1 MDSPEAIIMTSSV
14 LDLQKQLPDILRALK
29 RREKIVVSYGRKKL
43 ALLQP
48 LSDDADR
55 ESDEG
60 DVRKNPAF
68 GMWRDR
74 EEFADPAAFVRAVR
88 RGRDHAL

>member
-1 MDSPEAIIMTSSV
+1 MASSV
-14 LDLQKQLPDILRALK
+14 LDLKKQLPDILRALK
-29 RREKIVVSYGRKKL
+29 RQEKIVVSYGNKKL

-48 LSDDADR
+48 LPESADV
-55 ESDEG
+55 ESD
-60 DVRKNPAF
+60 VRSNPAF

-74 EEFADPAAFVRAVR
+74 EEFADPAAFVRSIR

>member
-1 MDSPEAIIMTSSV
+1 MASSV
-14 LDLQKQLPDILRALK
+14 LDLKKQLPDILRALK
-29 RREKIVVSYGRKKL
+29 RQEKIVVSYGGKKL

-48 LSDDADR
+48 LPESVDV
-55 ESDEG
+55 ESD
-60 DVRKNPAF
+60 VRNNPAF

-74 EEFADPAAFVRAVR
+74 EEFADPAAFVRSIR